1 MLHKIDHNF
10 KWTGSRRPII
20 SSALQDI
27 KQIIESNDNDYDKAV
42 LSLRKPLKFNETGTI
57 HIKAM
62 TDDFDHKAQPYLDY
76 KVNNEINVIYFRV
89 TLKNKS
95 DDYTKPAKLLK
106 KLIESGIPVDYQQF
120 GSVSFDMLS
129 KSYQ

>member
-1 MLHKIDHNF
+1 
-10 KWTGSRRPII
+10 
-20 SSALQDI
+20 
-27 KQIIESNDNDYDKAV
+27 
-42 LSLRKPLKFNETGTI
+42 
-57 HIKAM
+57 M